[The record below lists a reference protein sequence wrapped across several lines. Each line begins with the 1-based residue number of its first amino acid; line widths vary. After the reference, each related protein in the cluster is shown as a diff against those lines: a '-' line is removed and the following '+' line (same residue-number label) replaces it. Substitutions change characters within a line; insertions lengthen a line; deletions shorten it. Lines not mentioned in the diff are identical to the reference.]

1 MGQQQQDEVLF
12 QQVSHNDVEGIKSL
26 CHEGA
31 GLEWAD
37 KEGRTPLIL
46 ACAEAELYDVA
57 ETLNIARDKGYS
69 DTVRAIESQICLFSG
84 WMREFYGPKF
94 LESCSP
100 QLLSRKVWVVIVPTD
115 SRNPSKP
122 LKLEL
127 VVYASLQDAQ
137 PMMVMPLWKANLEEP
152 RSEQS
157 DASVMIV
164 ENSSRRKSQTKRGY
178 ISQARRWAQVDRQ
191 MRLKLAAATK
201 GDIKQ
206 LNRFCEACK
215 GTTQPMNPP
224 MFLKTTENIISNEL
238 TPSVPL
244 PRAVTVEAED
254 GSVQYPSFSCA
265 DYESKESGGGSG
277 VCVIC
282 VDASSEAACV
292 PCGHVAGCISCLK
305 ETKRKKCPIC
315 RASIDQVI
323 KLYHV

>member
-1 MGQQQQDEVLF
+1 MGQQQLKDEMLF
-12 QQVSHNDVEGIKSL
+12 QRVNHNDVESIKSL

-46 ACAEAELYDVA
+46 ACAEAKLYDVA
-57 ETLNIARDKGYS
+57 ETLKVARAKGYS
-69 DTVRAIESQICLFSG
+69 DTVRAIESRICLFSG
-84 WMREFYGPKF
+84 WMRELYGPSF
-94 LESCSP
+94 LELCSP
-100 QLLSRKVWVVIVPTD
+100 DQLLSRKVWVVIVPTD
-115 SRNPSKP
+115 SRNP

-127 VVYASLQDAQ
+127 FVYASLQDAQ
-137 PMMVMPLWKANLEEP
+137 PMMEIPLWKANLEELG
-152 RSEQS
+152 SDQS

-164 ENSSRRKSQTKRGY
+164 CNLSKLKKQRKRGY
-178 ISQARRWAQVDRQ
+178 ISHARRWAQVDRQ

-206 LNRFCEACK
+206 LNSFCEACK
-215 GTTQPMNPP
+215 GTPQPMNPP
-224 MFLKTTENIISNEL
+224 MFMKTTENIISNEV

-244 PRAVTVEAED
+244 PRAVTVEAGD
-254 GSVQYPSFSCA
+254 DSVHYPSFSCA
-265 DYESKESGGGSG
+265 DYESKGSSGGSG

-282 VDASSEAACV
+282 EDASSEAACV
-292 PCGHVAGCISCLK
+292 PCGHVAGCVSCLK
-305 ETKRKKCPIC
+305 EIRNKKCPIC

>member
-1 MGQQQQDEVLF
+1 MSN
-12 QQVSHNDVEGIKSL
+12 VSNPFAMKL
-26 CHEGA
+26 
-31 GLEWAD
+31 AD
-37 KEGRTPLIL
+37 KEGGTPLIL

-57 ETLNIARDKGYS
+57 ETLNVARAKGYT
-69 DTVRAIESQICLFSG
+69 DTVRAIESRICLFSG
-84 WMREFYGPKF
+84 WMREFYGPSF
-94 LESCSP
+94 QELFSP

-115 SRNPSKP
+115 PRNLSKP

-152 RSEQS
+152 RSDQS

-164 ENSSRRKSQTKRGY
+164 CNSSRLKRQRRRGY
-178 ISQARRWAQVDRQ
+178 ISHARSWAQVDRQ
-191 MRLKLAAATK
+191 MRLKLAAATE

-206 LNRFCEACK
+206 LNWFCEACK
-215 GTTQPMNPP
+215 GTPQPMNPP
-224 MFLKTTENIISNEL
+224 MFLKATENIIFNEL

-244 PRAVTVEAED
+244 PRAITVETED
-254 GSVQYPSFSCA
+254 GSVHYPSFPCA
-265 DYESKESGGGSG
+265 DYENKGSRGGSG
-277 VCVIC
+277 MCVIC

-292 PCGHVAGCISCLK
+292 PCGHVAGCVSCLK
-305 ETKRKKCPIC
+305 EIKNKKCPIC

>member
-1 MGQQQQDEVLF
+1 MGQQQLKDEMLF
-12 QQVSHNDVEGIKSL
+12 QKVNHNDVESIKSL

-57 ETLNIARDKGYS
+57 ETLKVARAKGYS
-69 DTVRAIESQICLFSG
+69 DTVRAIESRICLFSG
-84 WMREFYGPKF
+84 WMRELYGPSF
-94 LESCSP
+94 LELCSP
-100 QLLSRKVWVVIVPTD
+100 DQLLSRKVWVVIVPTD
-115 SRNPSKP
+115 SRNP

-137 PMMVMPLWKANLEEP
+137 PMMEIPLWKANLEELG
-152 RSEQS
+152 SDQS

-164 ENSSRRKSQTKRGY
+164 CNLSKLKKQRKRGY
-178 ISQARRWAQVDRQ
+178 ISHARRWAQVDRQ

-206 LNRFCEACK
+206 LNSFCEACK
-215 GTTQPMNPP
+215 GTPQPMNPP
-224 MFLKTTENIISNEL
+224 MFMKTTENIISNEV

-244 PRAVTVEAED
+244 PRAVTVETGD
-254 GSVQYPSFSCA
+254 DSVHYPSFSCA
-265 DYESKESGGGSG
+265 DYESKGSSGGSG

-282 VDASSEAACV
+282 EDASSEAACV
-292 PCGHVAGCISCLK
+292 PCGHVAGCVSCLK
-305 ETKRKKCPIC
+305 EIKNKKCPIC

>member
-1 MGQQQQDEVLF
+1 MGQQQLKDEMLF
-12 QQVSHNDVEGIKSL
+12 QKVNHNDVESIKSH

-46 ACAEAELYDVA
+46 ACAETELYDVA
-57 ETLNIARDKGYS
+57 ETLKVARAKGYS
-69 DTVRAIESQICLFSG
+69 DTVRAIESRICLFSG
-84 WMREFYGPKF
+84 WMRELYGPSF
-94 LESCSP
+94 LELCSP
-100 QLLSRKVWVVIVPTD
+100 DQLLSRKVWVVIVPTD
-115 SRNPSKP
+115 SRNP

-137 PMMVMPLWKANLEEP
+137 PRMVMPLWKANLKEP
-152 RSEQS
+152 KSDQS

-164 ENSSRRKSQTKRGY
+164 CNSSRLKKQRKRGY
-178 ISQARRWAQVDRQ
+178 ISHARSWAQVDRQ

-206 LNRFCEACK
+206 LNSFCEACK
-215 GTTQPMNPP
+215 GTPQPMNPP
-224 MFLKTTENIISNEL
+224 IFLKTTENIISNEL

-244 PRAVTVEAED
+244 PRAVTVETED
-254 GSVQYPSFSCA
+254 GSVHYPSFSSA
-265 DYESKESGGGSG
+265 DYESKGSGEGSG

-282 VDASSEAACV
+282 EDASSEAACV
-292 PCGHVAGCISCLK
+292 PCGHVAGCVSCLK
-305 ETKRKKCPIC
+305 EIKNKKCPIC

>member
-1 MGQQQQDEVLF
+1 MGQQQLKDEMLF
-12 QQVSHNDVEGIKSL
+12 QKVNHNDVESIKSL

-57 ETLNIARDKGYS
+57 ETLKVARAKGYS
-69 DTVRAIESQICLFSG
+69 DTVRAIESRICLFSG
-84 WMREFYGPKF
+84 WMRQLYDGPSF
-94 LESCSP
+94 LELCSP
-100 QLLSRKVWVVIVPTD
+100 DQLLSRKVWVVIVPTD
-115 SRNPSKP
+115 SRNP

-137 PMMVMPLWKANLEEP
+137 PMMEIPLWKANLEELG
-152 RSEQS
+152 SDQS

-164 ENSSRRKSQTKRGY
+164 CNLSKFKKQRKRGY
-178 ISQARRWAQVDRQ
+178 ISHARRWAQVDRQ

-206 LNRFCEACK
+206 LNSFCEACK
-215 GTTQPMNPP
+215 GTPQPMNPP
-224 MFLKTTENIISNEL
+224 MFMKTTENIISNEV

-244 PRAVTVEAED
+244 PRAVTVEAGD
-254 GSVQYPSFSCA
+254 DSVHYPSFSCA
-265 DYESKESGGGSG
+265 DYESKGSSGGSG

-282 VDASSEAACV
+282 EDASSEAACV
-292 PCGHVAGCISCLK
+292 PCGHVAGCVSCLK
-305 ETKRKKCPIC
+305 EIKNKKCPIC

>member
-1 MGQQQQDEVLF
+1 MGQQQLKDEMLF
-12 QQVSHNDVEGIKSL
+12 QRVNHNDVESIKSL

-57 ETLNIARDKGYS
+57 ETLKVARAKGYS
-69 DTVRAIESQICLFSG
+69 DTVRAIESRICLFSG
-84 WMREFYGPKF
+84 WMRELYGPSF
-94 LESCSP
+94 LELCSP
-100 QLLSRKVWVVIVPTD
+100 DQLLSRKVWVVIVPTD
-115 SRNPSKP
+115 SRNP

-127 VVYASLQDAQ
+127 FVYASLQDAQ
-137 PMMVMPLWKANLEEP
+137 PMMEIPLWKANLEELG
-152 RSEQS
+152 SDQS

-164 ENSSRRKSQTKRGY
+164 CNLSKLKKQRKRGY
-178 ISQARRWAQVDRQ
+178 ISHARRWAQVDRQ

-206 LNRFCEACK
+206 LNSFCEACK
-215 GTTQPMNPP
+215 GTPQPMNPP
-224 MFLKTTENIISNEL
+224 MFMKTTEYIISNEV

-244 PRAVTVEAED
+244 PRAVTVEAGD
-254 GSVQYPSFSCA
+254 DSVHYPSFSCA
-265 DYESKESGGGSG
+265 DYESKGSSGGSG

-282 VDASSEAACV
+282 EDASSEAACV
-292 PCGHVAGCISCLK
+292 PCGHVAGCVSCLK
-305 ETKRKKCPIC
+305 EIKNKKCPIC
-315 RASIDQVI
+315 RTSIDQVI